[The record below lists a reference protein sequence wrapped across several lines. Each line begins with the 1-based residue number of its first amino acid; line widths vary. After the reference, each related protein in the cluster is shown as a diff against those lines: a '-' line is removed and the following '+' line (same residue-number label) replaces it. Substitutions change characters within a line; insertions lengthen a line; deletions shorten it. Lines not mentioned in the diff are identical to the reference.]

1 MWSSNLKNIL
11 LSLSQIG
18 FFQMKQLTQ
27 IATLG
32 HFGLI
37 ERLTSPFK
45 NTNPTTTLG
54 VGDDAAVIDAG
65 DHYLLLSTELLLE
78 GVHFDLTYFPLKYL
92 GYKAAVAG
100 CSDIVAMNGKPK
112 QITVSIGVSAK
123 FAVEHLEELYA
134 GVRSACEEW
143 GVDLVGGDTTASVN
157 GLAIGITAVGEV
169 AKDRLARRSGAKEND
184 LVCITG
190 DLGAAYMGLH
200 LLEREK
206 IAFAGH
212 DNPQPDFNGR
222 EYILRRW
229 LKPDLRADIVDALAA
244 EGIVPTSMIDL
255 TDGLASDALQL
266 CKSSGVGVRL
276 YLERIPIAAETRA
289 MAEELNADPIVAVLN
304 GGEDYELMFTVPL
317 EMRDK
322 VLHFGGVD
330 VIGHV
335 TKAGAVLVTPDGGEL
350 PLTAPGF
357 EGN

>member
-1 MWSSNLKNIL
+1 
-11 LSLSQIG
+11 
-18 FFQMKQLTQ
+18 MKQLTQ
-27 IATLG
+27 ISTVG

-37 ERLTSPFK
+37 DRLTADFK
-45 NTNPTTTLG
+45 NSNNSTILG
-54 VGDDAAVIDAG
+54 VGDDAAVVDAG
-65 DHYLLLSTELLLE
+65 DKYILLSSEMLLE

-92 GYKAAVAG
+92 GYKAVVAG
-100 CSDIVAMNGKPK
+100 CSDIVAMNGKPT
-112 QITVSIGVSAK
+112 QITLSLGVSAK
-123 FAVEHLEELYA
+123 FAVEHLEDLYA
-134 GVRSACEEW
+134 GVRAACEEW

-169 AKDRLARRSGAKEND
+169 AKDRLVRRSGAKEND

-212 DNPQPDFNGR
+212 DNPQPDFKGR

-229 LKPDLRADIVDALAA
+229 LRPDLRADIVDALAA

-255 TDGLASDALQL
+255 TDGLASDALQI
-266 CKSSGVGVRL
+266 CKASGVGVRL

-289 MAEELNADPIVAVLN
+289 MADELNNDPIVSVLN
-304 GGEDYELMFTVPL
+304 GGDDYELMFTVPL

-335 TKAGAVLVTPDGGEL
+335 TKTGAVLVTPDGGEL

-357 EGN
+357 EGRK